1 MNQKGWYL
9 VYTHT
14 NEMEAGT
21 FRDGIEDVKVA
32 LKATTEDEAVVEA
45 KAGWDEIETASK
57 VHWEKQKRTWACPPA
72 SPTEWGPRNPRV
84 ICEIPLQ

>member
-1 MNQKGWYL
+1 MSNKRWYL

-21 FRDGIEDVKVA
+21 FRDGIEDVEVA
-32 LKATTEDEAVVEA
+32 LKATTETEAVVEA
-45 KAGWDEIETASK
+45 EAKWKEITTASNAR
-57 VHWEKQKRTWACPPA
+57 WEEQKRTWMHPPA

-84 ICEIPLQ
+84 IYKISLQ

>member
-1 MNQKGWYL
+1 MNRGKWYL

-21 FRDGIEDVKVA
+21 FHDGVEDVEVA
-32 LKATTEDEAVVEA
+32 LKATTETEAVAEA
-45 KAGWDEIETASK
+45 EVKWKEITTASNARR
-57 VHWEKQKRTWACPPA
+57 EEQKRTWVHPPA

-84 ICEIPLQ
+84 IHKISL